1 VSKRGSLFCVVAPS
15 GAGKTTLVRALVNK
29 VPGIQVS
36 ISTTTRAM
44 RPADM
49 EGIDYYFVTH
59 DQFKQ
64 QIEAGSFLEYAEV
77 FGNFYGTSRHWVES
91 HLAEGVDV
99 ILEIDWQGA
108 RYIKGTFPHALGIFV
123 LPPSLMALNAR
134 LVGRAQDSEDVI
146 SVRMKQAADDIMH
159 YKEQDFVI
167 INADLELAL
176 KELEHIVYAAR
187 LRTQIAQ
194 GRLDNLLAELTQSG

>member
-1 VSKRGSLFCVVAPS
+1 M
-15 GAGKTTLVRALVNK
+15 VRALVNK

-49 EGIDYYFVTH
+49 EGVDYYFVTKEE
-59 DQFKQ
+59 FKR
-64 QIEAGSFLEYAEV
+64 QIEIGNFLEYAEV
-77 FGNFYGTSRHWVES
+77 FGNFYGTSRYWVQS

-108 RYIKGTFPHALGIFV
+108 RYIKKTFPEAVGIFV
-123 LPPSLMALNAR
+123 LPPSLAALNAR
-134 LVGRAQDSEDVI
+134 LVGRAQDTEDVI
-146 SVRMKQAADDIMH
+146 SLRMEQALDDIMH
-159 YKEQDFVI
+159 YKEQDFVV

-187 LRTQIAQ
+187 LRTQMTQ
-194 GRLDNLLAELTQSG
+194 SRLDNLLAELVQSR